1 MEQELLY
8 GPGLNPKRRVF
19 GEWEPA
25 FGCGG
30 ANACPSQGGFAAG
43 ECSGDGL
50 GMNVGFGEN
59 SGNCGVGDPEKMSF
73 MELLGLAASGAAI
86 PAGATPAKNS
96 GRIPDDN
103 GISVPPTP
111 MEKEQISRKTKVKTP
126 RQPKVKRKKHRPKIF
141 DESKPKRVPKST
153 PKRENGKR
161 KYARRSSTGQPPG
174 SPMRSEMVVET
185 SLNPET
191 PGSLVEGRKRKCT
204 LKASKHPL
212 KSCKRGINF
221 DPSVEDD
228 TDVET
233 VNNTAEE
240 QINKS
245 GDCSIEFYANSSQYV
260 DHKALELENKTAN
273 IYATSIISADT
284 TSIISADTTSIIS
297 ADTTSIISADTTS
310 IISAENNLYEKRLTV
325 GNNSVESLKPVQ
337 SSPNHGC
344 KESMDVMNHN
354 SGQTNTLQVYQRT
367 FQVYRRK
374 FRANEIIKN
383 SRKLGPNCPKFAKKK
398 RSKRRSANKYN
409 FWLLE
414 EGREQMVIAPKYA
427 LRSKKKYLDLD
438 VNNSILPGLP
448 KSQIKAAI
456 ADPKS
461 FICLYSL
468 FPLVKS
474 ERKRSK
480 RFSQSNLSHSS
491 VTHSDMGKK
500 NSNLEFLCHAL
511 DSIPKGKRSKNLM
524 RRQGLPSSS
533 TITHNS
539 PDNIKLEAPAEI
551 PAYPPQWVVQPHG
564 YDNFMEKDRRL
575 LDTAII
581 PTESSHAKVELRFH
595 PPYPRTSQSTSPQ
608 HHRTSHQH
616 PRTSQSTSHQHPMT
630 SQSISDITLFHPIAA
645 VHPPPPRPGESLK
658 EYLWSSNSKV
668 EIRIHPPYP
677 HPAPQRYL
685 LPNAASTS
693 GLQSKYKVEKHHLR
707 HGTTMSKR
715 NNMLSDIEF
724 CRQDHFPI
732 AQGSLG
738 QLSKHLMEIIQK
750 LQRLQ
755 ISDEHGQL
763 VVRDLNLHG
772 AVIPFNNK
780 FDGAIIPYNNK
791 VEKKR
796 KMPKVDLDPETL
808 RRWNLLM
815 ETDASELP
823 EDEDEK
829 KKKDWE
835 EQKEIFCN
843 RLKEF
848 ITCMHVLQ
856 GDRRFS
862 PWKGSVV
869 DSVVGV
875 FLTQN
880 VSDYL
885 SSNAFMSLAAK
896 YGVTSTSCD
905 IQVDSPCS
913 QESTSN
919 PTGPNNVQSH
929 ETFISS
935 AEKEP
940 GSLGN
945 DRVVKHPPVNHD
957 FCCSSPA
964 KIHLPEEVDLV
975 ELPGFQSENGTRLC
989 GCESGI
995 ITSSTER
1002 LEDMNGAPVPNGC
1015 TFNGAPVPNGCTF
1028 NLGFGCDC
1036 GEPVNRNCG
1045 SKSGC
1050 ACEEMAKASANSN
1063 TLLNELEVAME
1074 DNTVLLNNTLLEEN
1088 TSSKSTE
1095 KKGKVTKMPK
1105 PDVDWEELRR
1115 TYYNS
1120 NRTPGTLLDSIDWN
1134 AVRCAPVGEV
1144 AKVIET
1150 RGMNNVLAE
1159 KIKAFLDR
1167 LVEDHGSIDLE
1178 WLKDVPP
1185 EKAKE
1190 FLLSIRGV
1198 GLKSTECVRLLTL
1211 GHHAFPVDTNIARI
1225 VVRLGWV
1232 PLEPLPGD
1240 LQIHLLEQYP
1250 QMDSIQKYLWPRL
1263 CTLDKNILYVLHY
1276 QLITFGKVI
1285 CTKKN
1290 PNCNACPMRAEC
1302 KHFASAFASSRLRL
1316 RGAPEKR
1323 GMSNSQPMLPHI
1335 PDIEDFPYK
1344 FKDSHI
1350 RQQPSA
1356 LAIEIASQDT
1366 DPTRGLVRD
1375 IEDFPYELDNK
1386 YEILA
1391 SQDADPTGGFVRD
1404 IEEFPYELDNKDEK
1418 SYTQTCEPIIEVPA
1432 SLEPE
1437 SQTCEPIIEVPA
1449 SPEPEPESTVSL
1461 ERDISNILHET
1472 EDDDDEIPHIKLDT
1486 EEFKRN
1492 LMTFLNPEFEDEE
1505 VSNALVALTPQ
1516 DTTIPSPKI
1525 KSVERLR
1532 TRHRVYIVPDS
1543 HPLLIG
1549 FERREL
1555 DDPCP
1560 YLLAIWP
1567 QESLNVKESC
1577 SQDSLI
1583 CSGDLDSAFQET
1595 NNQIVCGTILIP
1607 CRTANKGSFPL
1618 NGTYFQVNEVFADH
1632 ESSVCPINIPRKWI
1646 WNLTQRYLYC
1656 GSTASAIARGME
1668 MNEIQ
1673 HCFWNG
1679 FVCVRAFDRQ
1689 TRNPIHLSKRFHEL
1703 PSVAGKKKVLND
1715 D

>member
-25 FGCGG
+25 FGCAG
-30 ANACPSQGGFAAG
+30 ANACPSKGGFAAG
-43 ECSGDGL
+43 ECSGAGL
-50 GMNVGFGEN
+50 GMNAGFGEN
-59 SGNCGVGDPEKMSF
+59 SRNCGVGDPEKMSF

-96 GRIPDDN
+96 GRIPDNN

-141 DESKPKRVPKST
+141 DESKPKKVPKST

-174 SPMRSEMVVET
+174 SAMRSGMVADT

-191 PGSLVEGRKRKCT
+191 PGPLVEGRKRKCT

-240 QINKS
+240 KINKF
-245 GDCSIEFYANSSQYV
+245 GDCSIEFNANSSQYV
-260 DHKALELENKTAN
+260 DHKALEENKTAN
-273 IYATSIISADT
+273 IYA
-284 TSIISADTTSIIS
+284 
-297 ADTTSIISADTTS
+297 TSIISADTTS

-344 KESMDVMNHN
+344 KESMDVLNHN

-367 FQVYRRK
+367 LLVYHRK

-383 SRKLGPNCPKFAKKK
+383 SRKLGPNCPTFAKKK
-398 RSKRRSANKYN
+398 RSKRRRANKYN

-427 LRSKKKYLDLD
+427 LRSKKKHDLD

-474 ERKRSK
+474 KRKRSK

-500 NSNLEFLCHAL
+500 NSNVEFLCHAL

-581 PTESSHAKVELRFH
+581 PTESSQAKVELRFH
-595 PPYPRTSQSTSPQ
+595 PPHPRTSQSTSPQ

-616 PRTSQSTSHQHPMT
+616 PRTSQSTSHQHPTT

-645 VHPPPPRPGESLK
+645 VYPPPPRPGESLK

-677 HPAPQRYL
+677 HPDPQRYL
-685 LPNAASTS
+685 LPTAASTS
-693 GLQSKYKVEKHHLR
+693 GLQSKYKVEKRHLR

-791 VEKKR
+791 LEKKR
-796 KMPKVDLDPETL
+796 KMPMPKVDLDPESL

-835 EQKEIFCN
+835 EQKEIFCS

-885 SSNAFMSLAAK
+885 SRFFYSNAFMYLAAK

-940 GSLGN
+940 GSLGD

-957 FCCSSPA
+957 FCCSSPDKHPIVTQGPFPFENSISLKETLEFCNSE
-964 KIHLPEEVDLV
+964 KIHLPEE
-975 ELPGFQSENGTRLC
+975 GHQSEDGTRLC

-1002 LEDMNGAPVPNGC
+1002 LEDMNGVGAPVHNGC
-1015 TFNGAPVPNGCTF
+1015 TLPFDG
-1028 NLGFGCDC
+1028 NLGFGCNC
-1036 GEPVNRNCG
+1036 GERKNKNLAVNRNCG

-1050 ACEEMAKASANSN
+1050 ACVGGMLEEVAKASANSN
-1063 TLLNELEVAME
+1063 TFLNELEVAME

-1095 KKGKVTKMPK
+1095 KKGKVTKMMPK

-1115 TYYNS
+1115 TYYNP
-1120 NRTPGTLLDSIDWN
+1120 NRTPGTLMDSIDWN
-1134 AVRCAPVGEV
+1134 AVRCAPVGEI
-1144 AKVIET
+1144 AKVIEN

-1240 LQIHLLEQYP
+1240 LQIHLLDQ
-1250 QMDSIQKYLWPRL
+1250 
-1263 CTLDKNILYVLHY
+1263 YVLHY

-1316 RGAPEKR
+1316 RGAPEKP

-1356 LAIEIASQDT
+1356 LAIEIASQDA

-1375 IEDFPYELDNK
+1375 IEDFPYELGNK

-1391 SQDADPTGGFVRD
+1391 SQ
-1404 IEEFPYELDNKDEK
+1404 EFPYELDNKDEK

-1492 LMTFLNPEFEDEE
+1492 LKTFLNSEFEDEE

-1516 DTTIPSPKI
+1516 DTTIPAPKI

-1595 NNQIVCGTILIP
+1595 NNQTVCGTILIP

-1656 GSTASAIARGME
+1656 GSTASAIARGMQ
-1668 MNEIQ
+1668 MDEIQ

-1703 PSVAGKKKVLND
+1703 PSLAGKKKVVND